1 MDKSQIKSLI
11 TALSNQTA
19 ANSITPAMVANI
31 LQGIV
36 DAIPDQPT
44 GGTTAPSTG
53 GTSSGDFMY
62 ERGKNVDYFFG
73 HLVQRTT
80 TAAVECPIVLDDDT
94 YSMLTGPIASINT
107 NDDDAPLL
115 QAVVPCLVEITGYLT
130 VKANESYTS
139 DRIFRMFKMD
149 DEGER
154 VDGQTNIV
162 HFTGTTQIFSV
173 PINYMAFLFPGET
186 LHLTTFSS
194 SGTTTISSNSW
205 LNIKAVP
212 VKR

>member
-1 MDKSQIKSLI
+1 MTKNEIQNLI
-11 TALSNQTA
+11 TALSAQTA
-19 ANSITPAMVANI
+19 ANSITPQMVANI

-36 DAIPDQPT
+36 EVIPDQSA
-44 GGTTAPSTG
+44 GGTTVQPST
-53 GTSSGDFMY
+53 SEFMY
-62 ERGKNVDYFFG
+62 DRAKNIEYFFG
-73 HLVQRTT
+73 HTVQRTT
-80 TAAVECPIVLDDDT
+80 TPAVESSIVLDDDT
-94 YSMLTGPIASINT
+94 YSMMTGRIASINT
-107 NDDDAPLL
+107 NSDDDPML
-115 QAVVPCLVEITGYLT
+115 QAIVPCLVEVTGYLT

-194 SGTTTISSNSW
+194 SGTTTISANSF

-212 VKR
+212 VKM

>member
-1 MDKSQIKSLI
+1 MTKNEILNLI
-11 TALSNQTA
+11 TVLNAQTA
-19 ANSITPAMVANI
+19 ANSITPQMVANI
-31 LQGIV
+31 LWNIV
-36 DAIPDQPT
+36 AVIPDQPA
-44 GGTTAPSTG
+44 GGTTVPSTG
-53 GTSSGDFMY
+53 GTSSSDFMY
-62 ERGKNVDYFFG
+62 ERAKNIEYFFG
-73 HLVQRTT
+73 HTVQRTT
-80 TAAVECPIVLDDDT
+80 TPALESSIVLDDDT
-94 YSMLTGPIASINT
+94 YSMMTGRIVSINT
-107 NDDDAPLL
+107 NDEDAPMV
-115 QAVVPCLVEITGYLT
+115 QAVVPCLVEVTGYLT

>member
-19 ANSITPAMVANI
+19 ANSITPQMVANI

-36 DAIPDQPT
+36 EVIPDEKTTTQPT
-44 GGTTAPSTG
+44 
-53 GTSSGDFMY
+53 SGEFMY
-62 ERGKNVDYFFG
+62 QRGGNIDYFFG
-73 HLVQRTT
+73 HTVQKTT
-80 TAAVECPIVLDDDT
+80 TAAVESSIVLDDDT
-94 YSMLTGPIASINT
+94 YSMMTGRIASINT
-107 NDDDAPLL
+107 NSEDDPMVK
-115 QAVVPCLVEITGYLT
+115 AVVPCLVEVTGYLT

-149 DEGER
+149 QEGER
-154 VDGQTNIV
+154 VDGQINIV

-194 SGTTTISSNSW
+194 SGTTTISSNSF

-212 VKR
+212 IKH